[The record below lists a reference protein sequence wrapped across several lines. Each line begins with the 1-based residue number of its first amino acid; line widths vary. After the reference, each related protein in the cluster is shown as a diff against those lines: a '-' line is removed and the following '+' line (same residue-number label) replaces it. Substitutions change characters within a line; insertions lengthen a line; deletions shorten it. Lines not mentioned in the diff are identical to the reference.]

1 MNTENET
8 HLSLWKFFTEDAAR
22 IKARM
27 WLSASWMFTL
37 QSGILT
43 FIGKYFSTS
52 NNDRLLVEN
61 HIIVTITSVIGIALS
76 IYTAFMI
83 KQHGQHIRSMWNRAA
98 EVRRKIE
105 GLSEIWFLSDATK
118 VALDLAPDQPIHT
131 SLPRVA
137 KTLVWLCLG
146 FTLVFTSL
154 FITVFFLNQ
163 NKY

>member
-1 MNTENET
+1 MTTDNET
-8 HLSLWKFFTEDAAR
+8 NLSLWKFFTEDAAR

-37 QSGILT
+37 QSGILA
-43 FIGKYFSTS
+43 FMGKYFSTS
-52 NNDRLLVEN
+52 NDNRLLVEN
-61 HIIVTITSVIGIALS
+61 HIMVTISSVIGIALS

-83 KQHGQHIRSMWNRAA
+83 KQHGDHIRGMWNRAA

-105 GLSEIWFLSDATK
+105 GLSEIWFLRDAAK
-118 VALDLAPDQPIHT
+118 VKQDLAPDQPIDT

-154 FITVFFLNQ
+154 FILVFFLNR
-163 NKY
+163 NNY